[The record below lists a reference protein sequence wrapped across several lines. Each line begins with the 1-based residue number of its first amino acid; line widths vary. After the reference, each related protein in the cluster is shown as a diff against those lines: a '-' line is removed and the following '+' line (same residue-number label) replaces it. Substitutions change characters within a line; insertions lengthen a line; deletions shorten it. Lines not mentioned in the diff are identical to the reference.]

1 MHLLGLRTTI
11 YKVSDLAAARDWY
24 SRVLGA
30 APYFDEVFY
39 IGFNVAGYELG
50 LQPEEETPAAKPE
63 TVLTYW
69 GVADVASA
77 YEHLLTLGAEEHEA
91 PTDVGSG
98 IIIAT
103 VRDPWGNIFGLIC
116 NPHFSL
122 GE

>member
-24 SRVLGA
+24 SRVLGT

-39 IGFNVAGYELG
+39 VGFTVAGYELG

-77 YEHLLTLGAEEHEA
+77 YEHLLALGAVAHEE

-98 IIIAT
+98 IIVAT

-122 GE
+122 V